1 MITFISKRRSEAEAS
16 KSRCPL
22 NLRFA
27 TQKCRVTMAT
37 FIQTLASM
45 SQQLALVSD
54 PKNTIPFSPQ
64 KDLPKRLVPP
74 HVEALKPY
82 QPGRPPVELLKELGM
97 ERFINMASNENP
109 LGPPQS
115 ALDAI
120 QKALPQIN
128 RYPDLCGTNLREALA
143 ERFATK
149 IDNIALGS
157 GSESTMANIIRAF
170 LHEDD
175 EVLTSQGTFIG
186 LYVLVNAQGIK
197 LNTVPLKNYHFDLE
211 GIAAAVNPKTKMI
224 YLCNPNNPT
233 GTIFTRTEFENFI
246 RKIPDHVL
254 VILDEAYYEFAAIN
268 PEYPDSMRY
277 RLDNVLTLRT
287 FAKAYGMAG
296 IRLGYGLGHEY
307 LIDYVNRIKLP
318 FEPNLLAQEAGLAAL
333 QDDEFLNRTLENN
346 EEGMAYLTG
355 ELDKLGLQRIPS
367 HSNFI
372 MIEMGSQEKVAKIHD
387 GLLRNGIAIRP
398 LAGFGLPT
406 CWRISIGQPAE
417 NKLLITALKKILQPE
432 QTKK

>member
-1 MITFISKRRSEAEAS
+1 
-16 KSRCPL
+16 
-22 NLRFA
+22 
-27 TQKCRVTMAT
+27 MAT
-37 FIQTLASM
+37 FIQQLASM

-54 PKNTIPFSPQ
+54 PQNTIRFNPEGVNREV
-64 KDLPKRLVPP
+64 PKRLVPP

-82 QPGRPPVELLKELGM
+82 QPGRPPEQLKKELGI

-109 LGPPQS
+109 LGPPPS
-115 ALDAI
+115 ALAAI
-120 QKALPQIN
+120 TQNLTDIN
-128 RYPDLCGTNLREALA
+128 RYPDLAGTKLREALA

-149 IDNIALGS
+149 VDNIALGS

-170 LHEDD
+170 LHDDD

-211 GIAAAVNPKTKMI
+211 AIAEAVTDKTKII

-233 GTIFTRTEFENFI
+233 GTIFTRAEFESFI
-246 RKIPDHVL
+246 RKVPDHVL
-254 VILDEAYYEFAAIN
+254 VILDEAYYEFAAHN

-296 IRLGYGLGHEY
+296 VRLGYGLGHEY

-318 FEPNLLAQEAGLAAL
+318 FEPNILAQSAGLAAL
-333 QDDEFLNRTLENN
+333 HDDEYLERTLLNN
-346 EEGMAYLTG
+346 EEGMAYLSS
-355 ELDKLGLQRIPS
+355 EFDKLGLQRTPS
-367 HSNFI
+367 HANFI
-372 MIEMGSQEKVAKIHD
+372 MVEMGAQEKVAQIHE
-387 GLLRNGIAIRP
+387 GLLRHGIAIRP
-398 LAGFGLPT
+398 LTAFGLPT
-406 CWRISIGQPAE
+406 CWRVSIGLPEE
-417 NKLLITALKKILQPE
+417 NELLVKALKNIL
-432 QTKK
+432 

>member
-1 MITFISKRRSEAEAS
+1 
-16 KSRCPL
+16 
-22 NLRFA
+22 
-27 TQKCRVTMAT
+27 MAT

-54 PKNTIPFSPQ
+54 PKNTIPFSAQ
-64 KDLPKRLVPP
+64 KELPKRLVPP

-82 QPGRPPVELLKELGM
+82 QPGRPPEELKRELGI
-97 ERFINMASNENP
+97 ERFVNMASNENP
-109 LGPPQS
+109 LGPPIS
-115 ALDAI
+115 ATNAI
-120 QKALPQIN
+120 QRVLSDIN
-128 RYPDLCGTNLREALA
+128 RYPDLCGTHLREALA

-149 IDNIALGS
+149 IDNVALGS
-157 GSESTMANIIRAF
+157 GSESTMANIVRAF
-170 LHEDD
+170 LHDDD

-197 LNTVPLKNYHFDLE
+197 LNTVPLKNYHFDLDA
-211 GIAAAVNPKTKMI
+211 IAEAVTPKTKLI

-233 GTIFTRTEFENFI
+233 GTIFSRTEFENFI
-246 RKIPDHVL
+246 RKVPDHVL

-318 FEPNLLAQEAGLAAL
+318 FEPNILAQEAGLAAL
-333 QDDEFLNRTLENN
+333 HDDEFLNRTLENN

-355 ELDKLGLQRIPS
+355 EFDRLGLQRIPS
-367 HSNFI
+367 HANFI
-372 MIEMGSQEKVAKIHD
+372 MIEMGSKEKVAKIHE

-398 LAGFGLPT
+398 LAAFGLPT
-406 CWRISIGQPAE
+406 CWRVTVGLPEE
-417 NKLLITALKKILQPE
+417 NRMLVKALNKILEPE
-432 QTKK
+432 TKA